1 MLALI
6 KKDLFSVRSYF
17 FKQYAIMLVLFT
29 SLSIYM
35 KSSAYFSGVLMMV
48 SYVMISSGTSFDEA
62 SGLNRFARTMPLTV
76 HDIVGAKYVLA
87 ICGLGVGALCCLLV
101 GGVVVMLVSGSY
113 LEHLITTAVCAL
125 LFLFAASVNTPI
137 LLRYG
142 AEKSRL
148 IITIG
153 YMLPFLIGMFGIGIL
168 KELQIPMPSEATLG
182 VIGWILAALVLA
194 VFVASYFISVAIV
207 KKKEY

>member
-29 SLSIYM
+29 ALSIYM

-62 SGLNRFARTMPLTV
+62 SGFNRFARTMPLTV

-113 LEHLITTAVCAL
+113 PPICAPTY
-125 LFLFAASVNTPI
+125 A
-137 LLRYG
+137 RY
-142 AEKSRL
+142 KMQYR
-148 IITIG
+148 
-153 YMLPFLIGMFGIGIL
+153 
-168 KELQIPMPSEATLG
+168 
-182 VIGWILAALVLA
+182 
-194 VFVASYFISVAIV
+194 
-207 KKKEY
+207 